1 MIDHG
6 TLALLIPII
15 AVGAPFLMI
24 IVGTMTKHQRQ
35 MAELYAQTAQTNAQA
50 VDPRIDALQS
60 QIADLKDLVHQQT
73 IALDRLATPL
83 PGAEIRER
91 IGG

>member
-1 MIDHG
+1 MDHG

-24 IVGTMTKHQRQ
+24 IVGQMTKHQQR
-35 MAELYAQTAQTNAQA
+35 MAELIQA
-50 VDPRIDALQS
+50 TSHNVDPRIDALQAE
-60 QIADLKDLVHQQT
+60 IADLKDLVHQQT
-73 IALDRLATPL
+73 IALDRISTPL
-83 PGAEIRER
+83 PTEAVRER